1 MTTPSLESRLN
12 RYSPTVLSIF
22 RIVIGFLF
30 AVHGAAIVFGWPV
43 DMKAPFGAWPE
54 WWAGLIE
61 FVTGLLVLVGLFT
74 RPAAFLASGTMAV
87 AYFWMHQPKA
97 LWPIENHG
105 EPAVLFCFSFLLLV
119 FFGPGAYAID
129 TRRRPLAA
137 ITPRGRF
144 GGRRGFGNRRFARR

>member
-1 MTTPSLESRLN
+1 MTTRNLQTSLNS
-12 RYSPTVLSIF
+12 YSPTVLSVF

-30 AVHGAAIVFGWPV
+30 MVHGLSIVFGWPLAQ
-43 DMKAPFGAWPE
+43 KLPIGTWPG

-97 LWPIENHG
+97 LWPMENGG
-105 EPAVLFCFSFLLLV
+105 EPAVLFCFAFLLLV
-119 FFGPGAYAID
+119 FLGPGAYAIE
-129 TRRRPLAA
+129 TRR
-137 ITPRGRF
+137 PRGS
-144 GGRRGFGNRRFARR
+144 GIRRSARR